1 MAWYDRLLGRTPVVD
16 DEKLNPAQYVIS
28 RNEGM
33 TIDSREI
40 ITNYRNA
47 YEQLEI
53 VNRAVNMIVDDVSE
67 IPFAVGE
74 KFVGTTSVLKN
85 IRRSKVNLLL
95 NIEPNPFQDV
105 SAFKR
110 NLIIDL
116 LIDGNIFIY
125 FDGAHLYHLPADKVT
140 IHTDDKTYVERY
152 SYDNSIDYSPDE
164 IIHIKENSFNSIYRG
179 VPRLKPAYRTMQL
192 LGSMR
197 NFQDNFF
204 KNGAVPGLVLK
215 SPNTLS
221 EKVKE
226 RMMQAWGM
234 RYNPNTGG
242 RRPLILDGG
251 LEVDPLTKINF
262 KELDFA
268 ESIKANERII
278 LEAMGIP
285 PILMDGGNNANIRP
299 NHRLYYLETVLP
311 IVKKVGYALERFF
324 GFSLSEDVTGI
335 PALQP
340 ELRDQAAYYAT
351 LVNTGILSANEAREA
366 LGKDPV
372 DGFDEPRVPANIA
385 GSAVN
390 PEQGGRPSEAAPS
403 EEE

>member
-1 MAWYDRLLGRTPVVD
+1 MAWYDRFLGGNSE
-16 DEKLNPAQYVIS
+16 EKLNPSQYVIS

-33 TIDSREI
+33 TVDSREI
-40 ITNYRNA
+40 VTNYRNA

-53 VNRAVNMIVDDVSE
+53 VNRAVNMIVDDVAE

-74 KFVGTTSVLKN
+74 KVLGTTNVVKN
-85 IRRSKVNLLL
+85 IRRSKVDLLL
-95 NIEPNPFQDV
+95 NKEPNPFQDV
-105 SAFKR
+105 STFKR

-125 FDGAHLYHLPADKVT
+125 FDGVHMYHLPADKIT
-140 IHTDDKTYVERY
+140 IYTDDKTYIERF
-152 SYDNSIDYSPDE
+152 SYDNSIDYSPNE

-192 LGSMR
+192 LSSMR

-226 RMMQAWGM
+226 RMMRAWSI
-234 RYNPNTGG
+234 RYNPTTGG
-242 RRPLILDGG
+242 KRPLILDGG
-251 LEVDPLTKINF
+251 LEVDALSKINF

-268 ESIKANERII
+268 ESIKSNERII

-311 IVKKVGYALERFF
+311 VVKKVGYALERFF
-324 GFSLSEDVTGI
+324 GFSLNEDVTGI

-366 LGKDPV
+366 LGKEPV

-390 PEQGGRPSEAAPS
+390 PEQGGRPEEAAPS